1 MDVFFISKE
10 KRDAEKSDNG
20 NCYVEYNKTGTG
32 TSDMMDGLAVV
43 TDDDNR
49 CVFVNTIFKKIRNI
63 WTIITIHTARSC
75 VLFKGLY
82 YYMRDYCN
90 LIGLKQ
96 WYFSLIWNTY
106 MLKLQTFFG

>member
-1 MDVFFISKE
+1 MFLLLVTFSWMFFFISKE

-43 TDDDNR
+43 TGDDNR

-63 WTIITIHTARSC
+63 
-75 VLFKGLY
+75 L
-82 YYMRDYCN
+82 
-90 LIGLKQ
+90 
-96 WYFSLIWNTY
+96 
-106 MLKLQTFFG
+106 

>member
-1 MDVFFISKE
+1 MASNLLADVSTARHFFVDVFFISKE

-20 NCYVEYNKTGTG
+20 NCYVDYNKTGTG

-63 WTIITIHTARSC
+63 
-75 VLFKGLY
+75 L
-82 YYMRDYCN
+82 
-90 LIGLKQ
+90 
-96 WYFSLIWNTY
+96 
-106 MLKLQTFFG
+106 